1 MQAQFPFGKNIIEL
15 FHNAHILFNDF
26 TVVRNHYRQLIQDPA
41 FFIFLIDHKRLQL
54 LMILRDGRRL
64 HKQRIACRR
73 FIDHRTAY
81 FKLILFFHRDA
92 EVSVTY
98 GAEAVRHTFLIRP
111 HDRFRLLFHPFL
123 RSFHISSKR
132 LQQLRRHIVHSAVSN
147 LHLDDIFYL
156 FEIIQILFVIGK
168 RNIVL
173 FPSAQII
180 FQPHH
185 GNKRL
190 PCFFKLRTA

>member
-1 MQAQFPFGKNIIEL
+1 
-15 FHNAHILFNDF
+15 
-26 TVVRNHYRQLIQDPA
+26 
-41 FFIFLIDHKRLQL
+41 
-54 LMILRDGRRL
+54 MILRDGRRL

-132 LQQLRRHIVHSAVSN
+132 LQQLGRHIVHSAVSN
-147 LHLDDIFYL
+147 LHLELSESRLLTKLRETTQARLLIEKGGNPPLAPSLSSVPSFFPYL
-156 FEIIQILFVIGK
+156 FEAS
-168 RNIVL
+168 
-173 FPSAQII
+173 P
-180 FQPHH
+180 
-185 GNKRL
+185 
-190 PCFFKLRTA
+190 TA